1 MKRWMIVKVIS
12 SENDRHPA
20 LEREV
25 PVIFKERKRAES
37 MCRTLNRDK
46 PAELKGYI
54 VEERIVERD
63 GV

>member
-1 MKRWMIVKVIS
+1 MKRWMIVKVMS
-12 SENDRHPA
+12 SEKDRRPI

-37 MCRTLNRDK
+37 MCETLNRDK
-46 PAELKGYI
+46 PPELKGY
-54 VEERIVERD
+54 VVGERIVERD